1 MKAALEC
8 FPCFFTQILKTARL
22 LSLTEEQIREAIA
35 RFSRRLSELSSHATP
50 AGIGRELYLI
60 LSDISGVYDPYLEIK
75 KRCTELALEIYPKM
89 KNRVRRAQDPLK
101 EALRIAVAGNFI
113 DFGTTER
120 VNLKSGMKE
129 ILKEDFV
136 IDDYPRLKDSLQEAQ
151 QVVMLGDNAGET
163 VFDRILIEE
172 LDVPV
177 QYVVREAPMIN
188 DAVRADAEM
197 AGIDQVAQ
205 IVSSGC
211 VAPGTIREFCSPEF
225 WQSLHQA
232 ELIISKGQGNYEG
245 LSDEPL
251 PIYFL
256 LKAKCSAVAREI
268 GVAQGRIVLFRSPY
282 FRTFSGASRPSP

>member
-22 LSLTEEQIREAIA
+22 LSLTEDQTREAIA
-35 RFSRRLSELSSHATP
+35 RFSRRLSELSSRATP

-75 KRCTELALEIYPKM
+75 KRCTELALEIYPEM

-101 EALRIAVAGNFI
+101 EAFRIAVAGNFI

-120 VNLKSGMKE
+120 VNLKAGMKE
-129 ILKEDFV
+129 ILKENFV

-197 AGIDQVAQ
+197 AGIDRVAQ

-245 LSDEPL
+245 LSAEPL

-268 GVAQGRIVLFRSPY
+268 GVAQSSIVLFRSPY

>member
-8 FPCFFTQILKTARL
+8 FPCFFSQILKTARL
-22 LSLTEEQIREAIA
+22 LSLTEEQTRAAIVG
-35 RFSRRLSELSSHATP
+35 FSRRLSELPSHATP

-60 LSDISGVYDPYLEIK
+60 LSEISDVYDPYLEIK
-75 KRCTELALEIYPKM
+75 KRCTKLALEIYPEM
-89 KNRVRRAQDPLK
+89 KERVRRARNPLR
-101 EALRIAVAGNFI
+101 EALRVAVAGNFI

-120 VNLKSGMKE
+120 VNLKAGMKE
-129 ILKEDFV
+129 ILEEDFV
-136 IDDYPRLKDSLQEAQ
+136 IDDYPRLKDSLERAQ
-151 QVVMLGDNAGET
+151 SVLMLGDNAGET

-172 LDVPV
+172 LGVPV
-177 QYVVREAPMIN
+177 KYVVREAPMIN
-188 DAVRADAEM
+188 DAVRADAVM
-197 AGIDQVAQ
+197 AGIDRVAQ

-225 WQSLHQA
+225 WQALHQA

-245 LSDEPL
+245 LSDEAL

-268 GVAQGRIVLFRSPY
+268 GVTLGSIVLFRSPH
-282 FRTFSGASRPSP
+282 FPAQSDSSRPSK